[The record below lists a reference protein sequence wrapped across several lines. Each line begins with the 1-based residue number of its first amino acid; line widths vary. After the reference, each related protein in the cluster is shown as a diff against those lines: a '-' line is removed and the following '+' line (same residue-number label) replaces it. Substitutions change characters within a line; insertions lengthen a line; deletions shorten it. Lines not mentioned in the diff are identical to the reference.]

1 MNFILNTELSRWLRD
16 EKIGGDREA
25 IFLYALWSWCEKN
38 AANEHNYHE
47 GRYWSYNSLRGLT
60 RIFPWTKR
68 ELENTVNRLRDAG
81 LILTAK
87 LSKDPKDT
95 TLSYTVIA
103 EKIGVSPFRET
114 VSPTGETVSPIGDAS
129 PSPSGETVSPH
140 GDNLSPTGETLDE
153 QYKTHIVIQANKNKQ
168 DANKDGQT
176 ENKLTPRQA
185 MELYNQICIDL
196 PPCIRLTDKRQRSVR
211 ALFKKGITPEQLE
224 SSFRIAQSSEFCRGK
239 NKTGWRVDFDW
250 LLDENNIVKVLE
262 GKYSGSTTPPKPSKP
277 TKEERRYE
285 HW

>member
-1 MNFILNTELSRWLRD
+1 MNFILHTDLCRWLK
-16 EKIGGDREA
+16 EENIGGDREA
-25 IFLYALWSWCEKN
+25 IFLYALWTWCEKN

-68 ELENTVNRLRDAG
+68 EIENTVNRLRDAG

-95 TLSYTVIA
+95 TLSYTVIT
-103 EKIGVSPFRET
+103 EKIGVSPFGET
-114 VSPTGETVSPIGDAS
+114 VSPTGETVSPTGDAP

-153 QYKTHIVIQANKNKQ
+153 QYKTHIILRPNKNKTEV
-168 DANKDGQT
+168 NKDGQP

-185 MELYNQICIDL
+185 MELYNQICVDL

-211 ALFKKGITPEQLE
+211 ALLKKGITPEQLE
-224 SSFRIAQSSEFCRGK
+224 NAFRIAQSSEFCRGK
-239 NKTGWRVDFDW
+239 NDRGWRVDFDW

-262 GKYSGSTTPPKPSKP
+262 GKYGGSTTPPKQEGSGRKWL
-277 TKEERRYE
+277 K
-285 HW
+285 

>member
-1 MNFILNTELSRWLRD
+1 MNFILHTDLCRWLKE

-25 IFLYALWSWCEKN
+25 IFLYALWTWCEKN

-68 ELENTVNRLRDAG
+68 EIENTVNRLRDAG

-103 EKIGVSPFRET
+103 EKIGVSPFGET
-114 VSPTGETVSPIGDAS
+114 VSPTGETVSPTGDAP

-153 QYKTHIVIQANKNKQ
+153 QYKTHSILQANKNKKNE
-168 DANKDGQT
+168 NKDGQP

-185 MELYNQICIDL
+185 MELYNQICVDL
-196 PPCIRLTDKRQRSVR
+196 PPCIRLTDKRQRNVR
-211 ALFKKGITPEQLE
+211 ALLKKGITPEQLE
-224 SSFRIAQSSEFCRGK
+224 NAFRIAQSSEFCRGK
-239 NKTGWRVDFDW
+239 NDRGWRVDFDW

-262 GKYSGSTTPPKPSKP
+262 GKYGGSAAPPKQEGSGRKWL
-277 TKEERRYE
+277 K
-285 HW
+285 

>member
-16 EKIGGDREA
+16 KKIGGDREA
-25 IFLYALWSWCEKN
+25 IFLYALWTWCEKN

-95 TLSYTVIA
+95 TLSYTVIS
-103 EKIGVSPFRET
+103 EKIGVSPFSET
-114 VSPTGETVSPIGDAS
+114 VSPTGETVSPDGDAP

-153 QYKTHIVIQANKNKQ
+153 QYKK

-185 MELYNQICIDL
+185 MELYNQICVDL

-211 ALFKKGITPEQLE
+211 ALFKKEITPEQLE
-224 SSFRIAQSSEFCRGK
+224 NAFRIAQSSEFCRGK
-239 NKTGWRVDFDW
+239 NKTGWRADFDW

-262 GKYSGSTTPPKPSKP
+262 GKYGGSATPPKPSAP

>member
-1 MNFILNTELSRWLRD
+1 MNFILHTDLCRWLKE

-25 IFLYALWSWCEKN
+25 IFLYALWTWCEKN

-68 ELENTVNRLRDAG
+68 EIENTVNRLRDAG

-103 EKIGVSPFRET
+103 EKIGVSPFGET
-114 VSPTGETVSPIGDAS
+114 VSPTGETVSPTGDTP

-153 QYKTHIVIQANKNKQ
+153 QYKTHSILQANKNKPE
-168 DANKDGQT
+168 ANKDGQP

-185 MELYNQICIDL
+185 MELYNQICVDL

-211 ALFKKGITPEQLE
+211 ALLKKGITPEQLE
-224 SSFRIAQSSEFCRGK
+224 NAFRIAQSSEFCRGK
-239 NKTGWRVDFDW
+239 NDRGWRVDFDW

-262 GKYSGSTTPPKPSKP
+262 GKYGGSPVPPAP

>member
-1 MNFILNTELSRWLRD
+1 MNFILHTDLCRWLKE

-25 IFLYALWSWCEKN
+25 IFLYALWTWCEKN

-68 ELENTVNRLRDAG
+68 EIENTVNRLRDAG

-103 EKIGVSPFRET
+103 EKIGVSPFGET
-114 VSPTGETVSPIGDAS
+114 VSPTGEIVSPTGDAP

-140 GDNLSPTGETLDE
+140 GDNLSSTGETLDE
-153 QYKTHIVIQANKNKQ
+153 QYKTHSILQANKNKKNE
-168 DANKDGQT
+168 NKDGQS

-185 MELYNQICIDL
+185 MELYNRLCVDL
-196 PPCIRLTDKRQRSVR
+196 PPCIRLTDKRQRNVR
-211 ALFKKGITPEQLE
+211 ALLKKGITPEQLE
-224 SSFRIAQSSEFCRGK
+224 NAFRIAQSSEFCRGK
-239 NKTGWRVDFDW
+239 NDRGWRVDFDW

-262 GKYSGSTTPPKPSKP
+262 GKYGGSAAPPKQEGSGRKWL
-277 TKEERRYE
+277 K
-285 HW
+285 

>member
-1 MNFILNTELSRWLRD
+1 MNFILHTDLCRWLKE

-25 IFLYALWSWCEKN
+25 IFLYALWTWCEKN

-68 ELENTVNRLRDAG
+68 EIENTVNRLRDAG

-95 TLSYTVIA
+95 MLSYTVIA
-103 EKIGVSPFRET
+103 EKIGVSPFGET
-114 VSPTGETVSPIGDAS
+114 VSPTGEIVSPTGDAP

-140 GDNLSPTGETLDE
+140 GDNLSSTGETLDE
-153 QYKTHIVIQANKNKQ
+153 QYKTHSILQANKNKKNE
-168 DANKDGQT
+168 NKDGQS

-185 MELYNQICIDL
+185 MELYNRLCVDL
-196 PPCIRLTDKRQRSVR
+196 PPCIRLTDKRQRNVR
-211 ALFKKGITPEQLE
+211 ALLKKGITPEQLE
-224 SSFRIAQSSEFCRGK
+224 NAFRIAQSSEFCRGK
-239 NKTGWRVDFDW
+239 NDRGWRVDFDW

-262 GKYSGSTTPPKPSKP
+262 GKYGGSAAPPKQEGSGRKWL
-277 TKEERRYE
+277 K
-285 HW
+285 

>member
-1 MNFILNTELSRWLRD
+1 MNFILHTDLCRWLK
-16 EKIGGDREA
+16 EENIGGDREA
-25 IFLYALWSWCEKN
+25 IFLYALWTWCEKN

-68 ELENTVNRLRDAG
+68 EIENTVNRLRDAG

-103 EKIGVSPFRET
+103 EKIGVSPFGET
-114 VSPTGETVSPIGDAS
+114 VSPTGETVSPTGDAP

-153 QYKTHIVIQANKNKQ
+153 QYKTHIILRPNKNKPE
-168 DANKDGQT
+168 ANKDGQP

-185 MELYNQICIDL
+185 MELYNRLCPAL

-211 ALFKKGITPEQLE
+211 ALLKKGITPEQLE
-224 SSFRIAQSSEFCRGK
+224 NAFRIAQSSDFCRGK
-239 NKTGWRVDFDW
+239 NDRGWRVDFDW

-262 GKYSGSTTPPKPSKP
+262 GKYGGSTTPPKQEGSGRKWL
-277 TKEERRYE
+277 K
-285 HW
+285 